1 MEPASHKGDPD
12 GIPALGFALAQ
23 VWLLAFGE
31 STSKG
36 RITLF
41 FPNKNKNEWVKMEG
55 KEQGR
60 LFGLAVKK
68 AVKMPT
74 STYAVYVF

>member
-1 MEPASHKGDPD
+1 M
-12 GIPALGFALAQ
+12 
-23 VWLLAFGE
+23 AFGE